1 MTPERLPIVRVECP
15 VQGVGVAY
23 TKRGSNAPSHAW
35 AAHSS
40 NPYEA
45 FNLGLHVGD
54 DPSVVQANRR
64 ALEHA
69 LQVKPLWLQQVHG
82 RQVVHLEYAPDPQ
95 AENVL
100 GLGPKADA
108 SVSTITGHAC
118 AILTADCLPVLMA
131 SANGQVVGAAHA
143 GWRGLA
149 NGVIASL
156 IEAMQEA
163 SPLGCADGLWAWLGP
178 CIGFDQFEVGDEVLE
193 ALKANLATEA
203 HFKPSAAGR
212 WLADLPQI
220 AARQIEVELAARGLP
235 QIGIAEDTACT
246 FSNPSSFYSYRREAK
261 TGRMAALIWR
271 FVDS

>member
-1 MTPERLPIVRVECP
+1 MSPCRPPIFQVQCP
-15 VQGVGVAY
+15 VPGVGVAY
-23 TKRGSNAPSHAW
+23 TKRGSNVSAHAW
-35 AAHSS
+35 AGHSS
-40 NPYEA
+40 DPYEA

-54 DPSVVQANRR
+54 DLAAVQANRWE
-64 ALEHA
+64 LEHA
-69 LQVKPLWLQQVHG
+69 LRVKPFWLQQVHG
-82 RQVVHLEYAPDPQ
+82 RQVFRLGHTADPQ
-95 AENVL
+95 AEDAL

-108 SVSTITGHAC
+108 SVSTIAGHAC

-163 SPLGCADGLWAWLGP
+163 SPTGCADGLWAWLGP
-178 CIGFDQFEVGDEVLE
+178 CIGFNQFEVGGEVVE
-193 ALKANLATEA
+193 ALKANMATDA

-220 AARQIEVELAARGLP
+220 AARQIELELAARGLP

-271 FVDS
+271 FVDP

>member
-1 MTPERLPIVRVECP
+1 MSPCRPPIVQVKCP
-15 VQGVGVAY
+15 VPGVGVAY
-23 TKRGSNAPSHAW
+23 TKRGRNVSAHVRAG
-35 AAHSS
+35 HSS
-40 NPYEA
+40 DPYEA

-54 DPSVVQANRR
+54 DLAAVQTNRWE
-64 ALEHA
+64 LEHA
-69 LQVKPLWLQQVHG
+69 LGVKPFWLQQVHG
-82 RQVVHLEYAPDPQ
+82 RQVFRLGHTAYPQ
-95 AENVL
+95 AEDAL

-108 SVSTITGHAC
+108 SVSTMTGHAC

-149 NGVIASL
+149 DGVIASL
-156 IEAMQEA
+156 IGAMQEA
-163 SPLGCADGLWAWLGP
+163 SPIGCADGLWAWLGP
-178 CIGFDQFEVGDEVLE
+178 CIGFNQFEVGGEVVQ

-203 HFKPSAAGR
+203 HFKPSTAGR

-220 AARQIEVELAARGLP
+220 AVRQIKLELAARGLP

-246 FSNPSSFYSYRREAK
+246 FSSPSSFYSYRREAK

-271 FVDS
+271 FVDP

>member
-1 MTPERLPIVRVECP
+1 
-15 VQGVGVAY
+15 
-23 TKRGSNAPSHAW
+23 
-35 AAHSS
+35 
-40 NPYEA
+40 
-45 FNLGLHVGD
+45 
-54 DPSVVQANRR
+54 
-64 ALEHA
+64 
-69 LQVKPLWLQQVHG
+69 LWLQQVHG
-82 RQVVHLEYAPDPQ
+82 RQVVHLEQALAPQ
-95 AENVL
+95 AENFV
-100 GLGPKADA
+100 GLGPKADV
-108 SVSTITGHAC
+108 SVSSIAGHAC

-156 IEAMQEA
+156 IEAMQQV
-163 SPLGCADGLWAWLGP
+163 SPGACTGGLWAWLGP
-178 CIGFDQFEVGDEVLE
+178 CIGFDQFEVGGEVVS

-203 HFKPSAAGR
+203 HFKPSAAER

-271 FVDS
+271 FADP